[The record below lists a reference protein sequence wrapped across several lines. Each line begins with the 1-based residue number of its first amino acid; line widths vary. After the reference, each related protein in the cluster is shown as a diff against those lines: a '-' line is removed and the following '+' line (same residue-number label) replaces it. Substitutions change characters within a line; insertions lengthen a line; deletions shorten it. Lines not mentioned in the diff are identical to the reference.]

1 MDDFRPPKYKTTE
14 GEWLCIALTQIE
26 NVAKLTEKNAYKGY
40 IYAHLLPIKYEL
52 ERQITNYY
60 ATRDQ
65 KSA

>member
-26 NVAKLTEKNAYKGY
+26 NVAILTKDNAYKNY

-52 ERQITNYY
+52 ERQIANYY

-65 KSA
+65 KST

>member
-1 MDDFRPPKYKTTE
+1 MDDFRPPKYETTE